1 MQLPVSPDGRVLSA
15 AVRADMGRPDHGS
28 SADYHHIKPHA
39 MPATDTPTTTI
50 EHDDRLLTVKELA
63 ERLGRR
69 PRWVYANADALGA
82 IRVGEGKHPQLH
94 FQLPIVR
101 ARLAELA
108 ARPAESPSPASAPT
122 PAPGP
127 AKPRAPAAQRLTP
140 NGLPLLPVRR
150 RPTPA

>member
-1 MQLPVSPDGRVLSA
+1 
-15 AVRADMGRPDHGS
+15 
-28 SADYHHIKPHA
+28 
-39 MPATDTPTTTI
+39 MPATDTPTTII

-101 ARLAELA
+101 VRLAELA
-108 ARPAESPSPASAPT
+108 ARPAESPAPVSAT

-127 AKPRAPAAQRLTP
+127 AKPRA
-140 NGLPLLPVRR
+140 RR
-150 RPTPA
+150 RAAPDAERAAAAAGAPPAGARMSRPARAWTLHPFGGTCERAIRRFPGRVA

>member
-1 MQLPVSPDGRVLSA
+1 
-15 AVRADMGRPDHGS
+15 MGRPARDS
-28 SADYHHIKPHA
+28 SADDHHLKPHA
-39 MPATDTPTTTI
+39 TPATDTPPTT

-94 FQLPIVR
+94 FHLPIVR

-108 ARPAESPSPASAPT
+108 ARPDESAAPASAAT
-122 PAPGP
+122 LAPGS
-127 AKPRAPAAQRLTP
+127 AKPRRAPAAQRLTP

-150 RPTPA
+150 RPAPA

>member
-1 MQLPVSPDGRVLSA
+1 MRSEDGRTWWLHPA
-15 AVRADMGRPDHGS
+15 T
-28 SADYHHIKPHA
+28 HHLKPHA
-39 MPATDTPTTTI
+39 MPAADTPTADTPTTTI

-108 ARPAESPSPASAPT
+108 ARPAESPVPASAPS
-122 PAPGP
+122 PSLGP
-127 AKPRAPAAQRLTP
+127 AKPRRAPALQRLTP

-150 RPTPA
+150 RPTPG

>member
-1 MQLPVSPDGRVLSA
+1 MQLRVSPDASVPSA
-15 AVRADMGRPDHGS
+15 ADRADTGRPARGN
-28 SADYHHIKPHA
+28 SADDHHIKPHTT
-39 MPATDTPTTTI
+39 PATDTPTTI

-108 ARPAESPSPASAPT
+108 ARPAEPPAPAPAPA
-122 PAPGP
+122 PAPGS
-127 AKPRAPAAQRLTP
+127 AKPRRAPAAQRLTP

>member
-1 MQLPVSPDGRVLSA
+1 MAPDAIGGRTHVVAAPGHPSPQA
-15 AVRADMGRPDHGS
+15 ARNARRR
-28 SADYHHIKPHA
+28 HA
-39 MPATDTPTTTI
+39 DTPTTTI

-108 ARPAESPSPASAPT
+108 ARPPSRPPRRPLRPRR
-122 PAPGP
+122 PAPP
-127 AKPRAPAAQRLTP
+127 SRAARPPRSA
-140 NGLPLLPVRR
+140 
-150 RPTPA
+150 

>member
-1 MQLPVSPDGRVLSA
+1 MLSA
-15 AVRADMGRPDHGS
+15 AVRAYMGRTTRGS
-28 SADYHHIKPHA
+28 SADDRHIKPHA
-39 MPATDTPTTTI
+39 MPATDTPNTII

-63 ERLGRR
+63 ERLGRP

-108 ARPAESPSPASAPT
+108 ARHGDSPATASA
-122 PAPGP
+122 
-127 AKPRAPAAQRLTP
+127 L
-140 NGLPLLPVRR
+140 
-150 RPTPA
+150 